1 MKLFQKIM
9 VNCWITLI
17 NLVVTMCAPSF
28 IPLRLIKPLHE
39 YYNNVLS
46 TRDQTLIY
54 LGLCLIIF
62 IWMEWCWIIL
72 WKKIN
77 KS

>member
-17 NLVVTMCAPSF
+17 NFATAMYAPEF
-28 IPLRLIKPLHE
+28 IPLRLIEPLHE
-39 YYNNVLS
+39 YYNYVLS
-46 TRDQTLIY
+46 SKEQIIIY
-54 LGLCLIIF
+54 LGLSLITF